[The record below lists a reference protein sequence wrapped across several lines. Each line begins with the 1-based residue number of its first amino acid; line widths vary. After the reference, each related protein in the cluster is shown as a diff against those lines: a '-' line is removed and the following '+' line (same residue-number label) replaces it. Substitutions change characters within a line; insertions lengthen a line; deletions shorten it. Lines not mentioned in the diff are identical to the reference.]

1 MSGRKWTSEELELLR
16 SEYKRRSC
24 KSLGD
29 QLGRSAAA
37 VGQQAV
43 LLGLHQPRLVPPGL
57 LEFIR
62 DCHGR
67 GMLDTEIHSAWLADH
82 PDSTIDRKSICNYRH
97 KLGLP
102 VNAARRV
109 EVRRQA
115 YQTQLQVLGIA
126 GLNVLA
132 ARRQRRPALEA
143 GLPADLRPLEVRIF
157 VALRAGGYMTR
168 QEIAS
173 AIGVKSDSQRTW
185 FKCRYGSQS
194 ALDNLVRRGLVR
206 RTSGRTRK
214 LPDRGKGCTA
224 YEYWVPM
231 DVLQRWG
238 KRSRIA

>member
-1 MSGRKWTSEELELLR
+1 MSGRKWTAEELDLVR
-16 SEYKRRSC
+16 TWYKRRTTKWLAGQVGHSF
-24 KSLGD
+24 D
-29 QLGRSAAA
+29 A
-37 VGQQAV
+37 VRQQAV
-43 LLGLHQPRLVPPGL
+43 LLGVHKPRVVPAGL

-67 GMLDTEIHSAWLADH
+67 GMLDTEIHSAWLAAH
-82 PDSTIDRKSICNYRH
+82 PDSTIDRKSVCNYRH

-157 VALRAGGYMTR
+157 VALRSGGYMTR
-168 QEIAS
+168 QEIAA
-173 AIGVKSDSQRTW
+173 AIGVQSDRQRTW

-194 ALDNLVRRGLVR
+194 ALDNLVKRGLVR